1 MRPTET
7 EDKGILFMMNW
18 SKSPSEIKSFCGQP
32 GSAELIYNLDQ
43 MIFQM
48 SFQQLPFHFPSTMGT
63 FEEYVCYGKINCYS

>member
-32 GSAELIYNLDQ
+32 GSAELISNLPNELPTITLPPFLLLWGLLKS
-43 MIFQM
+43 MIVMERLF
-48 SFQQLPFHFPSTMGT
+48 
-63 FEEYVCYGKINCYS
+63 